1 MTITNIKPDQGCGAI
16 TPGEKPISTE
26 QRKVALEAKLPISE
40 ASDKVELS
48 PASKELHEIY
58 SFLQNIPEQKSA
70 KIAKLKELIAEGKY
84 QVDAQE
90 LADKLIK
97 DFLPE
102 ILK

>member
-1 MTITNIKPDQGCGAI
+1 MTITNIKPDQASGAI
-16 TPGEKPISTE
+16 APADKPISTA
-26 QRKVALEAKLPISE
+26 QRKVSLEVKQPPGE

-48 PASKELHEIY
+48 PASKELHQIY

-70 KIAKLKELIAEGKY
+70 KIAKLKELIVEGKY
-84 QVDAQE
+84 KVDAQE